1 VRGER
6 RVTGFW
12 GPPAD
17 DVMCTPLALEEAKM
31 LREWTGLTLMT
42 LLLCGAAV
50 VAAQEQPKKEMQ
62 PPVSDS
68 AATGK
73 AAGEETKPPE
83 QNSEAAPVETRSG
96 PYSCDVYVNNN
107 TRWVIHRVYIDGRH
121 WGSVGR
127 HGSLTVYNI
136 GSGRTKIYAEA
147 DFNDGPTRY
156 WGPRWFDC
164 NSHSTYTWNLN

>member
-1 VRGER
+1 
-6 RVTGFW
+6 
-12 GPPAD
+12 
-17 DVMCTPLALEEAKM
+17 M

-83 QNSEAAPVETRSG
+83 KNDEAAPVETRS
-96 PYSCDVYVNNN
+96 SHNTCDIHVNNN
-107 TRWVIHRVYIDGRH
+107 TRWIIHRVYIDGRY

-127 HGSLTVYNI
+127 YGGLTVTNI
-136 GSGRTKIYAEA
+136 GTGRTKLYAEA
-147 DFNDGPTRY
+147 DFDNGIKH
-156 WGPRWFDC
+156 WGPRWFEC
-164 NSHSTYTWNLN
+164 APHTRHTLTLN